1 MSQARTNVVEGELI
15 AGKYRIERVLGAGGM
30 GVVFAAWHLQL
41 NQRVALKFLSSEACS
56 QPDAVARFLR
66 EAQALARL
74 TSPHVA
80 RVMDVGTREQ
90 SEPYLVMEHL
100 NGSDL
105 RAVLRERG
113 PLPISEAVGY
123 LLQVAEAIA
132 EAHALGIVHRDLKP
146 SNLFL
151 TQSTDGLPLVKVLD
165 FGISKAISPEV
176 SPSSVLETHTGA
188 LVGSPEY
195 MSPEQI
201 RNAKRVDERSD
212 IWSLGV
218 VLHELLTG
226 EVPFRGEGITGT
238 LAAIAADPVRPIRA
252 LRAEIPEGLEAVI
265 LRCLEKNV
273 DRRWPSLASWARAL
287 FEFGPEEARAS
298 LARIERLATGSVRGA
313 TRTSNATLDE
323 QPTAS
328 ATVRTWEGEPST
340 TRRSSARSR
349 RSLLIAILAGSLL
362 IAAAVLLFG
371 QRQASEAAAV
381 RAMPVPINS
390 SPSPVHEPRSPAG
403 SSAPIEVAT
412 AAPSAQSLPRA
423 ASQISAAP
431 SARPRITPARA
442 APARVRANEEEGT
455 DDRK

>member
-1 MSQARTNVVEGELI
+1 
-15 AGKYRIERVLGAGGM
+15 
-30 GVVFAAWHLQL
+30 
-41 NQRVALKFLSSEACS
+41 
-56 QPDAVARFLR
+56 
-66 EAQALARL
+66 
-74 TSPHVA
+74 
-80 RVMDVGTREQ
+80 MDVGTREDG
-90 SEPYLVMEHL
+90 EPYLVMEHL

-113 PLPISEAVGY
+113 PLPIAEAVGY
-123 LLQVAEAIA
+123 LMQVAEAVA

-151 TQSTDGLPLVKVLD
+151 TQSADGSAWVKVLD
-165 FGISKAISPEV
+165 FGISKAIAPEIG
-176 SPSSVLETHTGA
+176 PSSVLETHTGA

-218 VLHELLTG
+218 VLYELLTG
-226 EVPFRGEGITGT
+226 EVPFRGESVSGT

-252 LRAEIPEGLEAVI
+252 LRSDIPPGLEAVI

-273 DRRWPSLASWARAL
+273 DRRWASLASFARAL
-287 FEFGPEEARAS
+287 LEFGPEEARAS
-298 LARIERLATGSVRGA
+298 LVRIERLASGPAREAALSPNTP
-313 TRTSNATLDE
+313 LDE

-349 RSLLIAILAGSLL
+349 RALLMAILTALL
-362 IAAAVLLFG
+362 LTFAAVLLFG
-371 QRQASEAAAV
+371 PRQPREASAV
-381 RAMPVPINS
+381 RAGPA
-390 SPSPVHEPRSPAG
+390 PAG
-403 SSAPIEVAT
+403 SLLSQAQESEAVPSTSVEVV
-412 AAPSAQSLPRA
+412 AASPSAQ
-423 ASQISAAP
+423 AP
-431 SARPRITPARA
+431 HLTPNRLSSTASARPRV
-442 APARVRANEEEGT
+442 APARVAPARVPANDDEGT